1 MAQAGRTRT
10 SRGLTP
16 AWVAVP
22 LGVLVVILT
31 IAGLV
36 AIASAGQ
43 SEGQLTPSTWRG
55 PGLTPSTLRWPNSEV
70 QRGRN
75 GQLAAEICP
84 GSCCNT
90 SCVHMDI
97 HTGKGADGERAKS
110 GNRRAEPHSA

>member
-43 SEGQLTPSTWRG
+43 SEGQLIRLMMVLSAAAIG
-55 PGLTPSTLRWPNSEV
+55 TLVAS
-70 QRGRN
+70 
-75 GQLAAEICP
+75 
-84 GSCCNT
+84 
-90 SCVHMDI
+90 
-97 HTGKGADGERAKS
+97 
-110 GNRRAEPHSA
+110 RRPAREHARDA